1 MAEINRGRGN
11 AGRWLALVLLM
22 TVATEGQAQI
32 DLRTATVQDINRAFE
47 AGTLTSEELVRRYL
61 ARIEAYNL
69 QGPTLRA
76 VVSVAENALERA
88 RELDEERRVSGPR
101 SPLHGIPIMVKD
113 TVDTVDAPTSGG
125 AIGYANTYPLRDATV
140 IRKVKEAGAIIIGKG
155 NLDEFNLGSMGL
167 SSIAGQTLNP
177 YDLTRNPGG
186 SSAGPGVSVTAGFAA
201 LGIGT
206 ETGASIRSPS
216 SNSSLV
222 GLAPTQGLIS
232 RAGLLP
238 ISYTQDR
245 AGPMARSV
253 WDAALLASYMKGLD
267 AEDLF
272 THASLGKIP
281 EEPYTSF
288 LVEDGLRGARIGVLR
303 DLFREGEEYAEI
315 NGLIEVEIEVLKE
328 QGAVVMDG
336 LSTGIDLVKFFPL
349 ARASTEEFLE
359 TFRAY
364 SARRGGTLPYPTLQ
378 ELVDSGQM
386 LDRLMEDYQRYID
399 AGSTEFDPL
408 YLSKLQ
414 NRENIRGI
422 LVDIMD
428 KYELD
433 ALVHPFK
440 SLAAPPLGTGDRG
453 PRDNP
458 VSAITG
464 LPALVVPAGVNSEGL
479 PISIEFLGRPFSE
492 PTLFRLG
499 YGYEQAT
506 RHRIVPLTTPPLAG
520 EEIYF

>member
-1 MAEINRGRGN
+1 MVQIVRKV
-11 AGRWLALVLLM
+11 LFFIFLLM
-22 TVATEGQAQI
+22 TPMSVLADI

-47 AGTLTSEELVRRYL
+47 AGTLTSEELVTRYL

-69 QGPTLRA
+69 QGPALRA
-76 VVSVAENALERA
+76 IISVAPNALERA
-88 RELDEERRVSGPR
+88 RELDRERAESGPR
-101 SPLHGIPIMVKD
+101 SPLHGIPIVVKD
-113 TVDTVDAPTSGG
+113 TVDTIDAPTSGG
-125 AIGYANTYPLRDATV
+125 AIGYADTYPTRDATI
-140 IRKVKEAGAIIIGKG
+140 IRKVKEAGAIIIAKG

-167 SSIAGQTLNP
+167 SSIGGQTLNP

-222 GLAPTQGLIS
+222 GLAPSQGLIS

-253 WDAALLASYMKGLD
+253 WDAALLASYMRGLD

-272 THASLGKIP
+272 THASLGRIP
-281 EEPYTSF
+281 EEPYTTF
-288 LVEDGLRGARIGVLR
+288 LSKDGLRGARIGVLR
-303 DLFREGEEYAEI
+303 DLFREGEEYQEI
-315 NGLIEVEIEVLKE
+315 NTLIEAQIEVLKE

-336 LSTGIDLVKFFPL
+336 LTTGIDLVKFFPL
-349 ARASTEEFLE
+349 ARASTEEFTE

-364 SARRGGTLPYPTLQ
+364 AARRGDTLPYKTLQ
-378 ELVDSGQM
+378 ELVDSGEM
-386 LDRLMEDYQRYID
+386 LDRLMEDYQEYID
-399 AGSTEFDPL
+399 EGSTEFDPL
-408 YLSKLQ
+408 YLAKLQ
-414 NRENIRGI
+414 NRENIKKI
-422 LVDIMD
+422 LVEIMD
-428 KYELD
+428 RYELD

-458 VSAITG
+458 ISAITG
-464 LPALVVPAGVNSEGL
+464 MPALVVPAGVNSEGL

-492 PTLFRLG
+492 QVLFRLG
-499 YGYEQAT
+499 YAYEQAT
-506 RHRIVPLTTPPLAG
+506 HHRIVPETTPPLAG
-520 EEIYF
+520 EEIRF